1 MAYDLEEQEE
11 LDVLKDW
18 WKRHGNTALLVA
30 GAALIAFTGYRG
42 WQYYQHSQALEASAR
57 YEALS
62 QLDAKDIK
70 GVRSSS
76 GQLMEKYA
84 GTVYAARAALL
95 AAKANYEAN
104 DAKSAKAQ
112 LQWAMEHAKENQ
124 IRSVAQLQL
133 AAIQL
138 EEKQYDAALKTLAD
152 QHDAAFDGLFADLR
166 GDILVAQGKPAD
178 ARAAYKQALE
188 KLDDEGRYRH
198 YTEHKLEAL
207 GS

>member
-1 MAYDLEEQEE
+1 MAYDLEEQED

-18 WKRHGNTALLVA
+18 WKRHGRTTLLVA
-30 GAALIAFTGYRG
+30 GAVLVAFSGFRG
-42 WQYYQHSQALEASAR
+42 WQYYQHTQAVEASTR

-62 QLDAKDIK
+62 QIDGKDIK
-70 GVRSSS
+70 SIRSIS

-84 GTVYAARAALL
+84 GTVYAARAAML

-112 LQWAMEHAKENQ
+112 LQWAMEHAKEDQ

-138 EEKQYDAALKTLAD
+138 DEKQYDVALKTLAD
-152 QHDAAFDGLFADLR
+152 KHDAAFDGLFADLK
-166 GDILVAQGKPAD
+166 GDILMAQGKQVD
-178 ARAAYKQALE
+178 AKVAYKEALG
-188 KLDDEGRYRH
+188 KLDDKGH
-198 YTEHKLEAL
+198 YYQITEHKLEAL
-207 GS
+207 GG